1 MAEALLKKELLHKG
15 TLISSAGLSALV
27 GQSADELS
35 YELMLENGIDISEHR
50 ARQLDKNMIREADII
65 LVMELSHKNAIED
78 NVPSAKGKVFRL
90 GEWGN
95 FEIPDPYK
103 KGRSNF
109 VTSLGLI
116 EQGVSDWAAKL

>member
-1 MAEALLKKELLHKG
+1 
-15 TLISSAGLSALV
+15 
-27 GQSADELS
+27 
-35 YELMLENGIDISEHR
+35 
-50 ARQLDKNMIREADII
+50 
-65 LVMELSHKNAIED
+65 LSHKNAIED